1 MLSFICSRKQL
12 ETDKSGD
19 SFNLSKDCDCV
30 LSFVP
35 QGFLFSSFLVI
46 FLFTNETMHETDLTA
61 CFFFFFLF
69 FPPLQEIPVSSQTQL
84 L

>member
-1 MLSFICSRKQL
+1 MLSFICPCKQL

-35 QGFLFSSFLVI
+35 HWSLFSSFLVI
-46 FLFTNETMHETDLTA
+46 FLFENEAMHGTDFE
-61 CFFFFFLF
+61 CFSFFFFSSSFFL
-69 FPPLQEIPVSSQTQL
+69 
-84 L
+84 